1 MAVFVTV
8 GTTLFDDL
16 IEVVNTKKFHI
27 ALFNLGY
34 KKLFIQYG
42 NGSIV
47 PSIPDSPLEVD
58 AFRYKTNLSSI
69 FSESCLVISH
79 GGAGTCMEALNPPGK
94 RKLIIVVNENL
105 MNNHQEELASALYE
119 EKHAFVSRVKD
130 LYEFISTGEQHPS
143 LDCLK
148 TNLWRDFD
156 PKTLLGPSTTPQ
168 SVGLVPLYRG
178 NVSHLIDFLNN
189 LMDVPGNP

>member
-16 IEVVNTKKFHI
+16 IEVVNTKKFHT

-47 PSIPDSPLEVD
+47 PSVPDSPLEVD

-69 FSESCLVISH
+69 LSESSLVISH

-119 EKHAFVSRVKD
+119 EKHAFVARVKD

-143 LDCLK
+143 LDCLVSFK
-148 TNLWRDFD
+148 TC
-156 PKTLLGPSTTPQ
+156 
-168 SVGLVPLYRG
+168 
-178 NVSHLIDFLNN
+178 LNTISKFIN
-189 LMDVPGNP
+189 MMLR